1 MAYLPLQQIKI
12 DGGTQSRVE
21 LNESVVADYAEVIR
35 RGDSLPP
42 VVVFFDGST
51 HWLADG
57 FHRFHA
63 HRTARAEEIEADVR
77 TGARRDAVLFS
88 VGANA
93 HHGLRRTNEDKR
105 RAVQT
110 LLDDAEWSQWSDRQ
124 IAEACGVSHP
134 FVAAVRNP
142 EVVQRQQ
149 ENRRAAASR
158 QVESDSTPAP
168 ARPGVVAGAG
178 CNPITPP
185 APAAAVESVSS
196 EAPAPAAGP
205 QVEPDS
211 TPATPP
217 VPDGAAEQVEE
228 GDGLDDEVPSLESLL
243 DDAMVEN
250 RRLRFLLEA
259 AEADDQVAETLKWR
273 RGYESAKGEKEIA
286 ERRVRDAE
294 LREKKSMNWL
304 RRCGRAVGEEDPRHI
319 PAKVERVVKAA
330 KDAGAWTE

>member
-1 MAYLPLQQIKI
+1 MAYLLLEQIKI

-21 LNESVVADYAEVIR
+21 LNESVVADYADVIR

-63 HRTARAEEIEADVR
+63 HRMARAEEIEADVR

-93 HHGLRRTNEDKR
+93 RHGLRRSNEDKR

-124 IAEACGVSHP
+124 IAEACGVSPP
-134 FVAAVRNP
+134 FVAAVRSP
-142 EVVQRQQ
+142 EAAQRQQ
-149 ENRRAAASR
+149 INRKASASR
-158 QVESDSTPAP
+158 QVESDSTQQPGDADAAP
-168 ARPGVVAGAG
+168 AG

-185 APAAAVESVSS
+185 PPRQAPPAPAESVSS
-196 EAPAPAAGP
+196 EAP
-205 QVEPDS
+205 DS
-211 TPATPP
+211 TLAAPP
-217 VPDGAAEQVEE
+217 VPGGGAEQVGESE
-228 GDGLDDEVPSLESLL
+228 GLDEDAPTLESLL
-243 DDAMVEN
+243 DDAMAEN

-273 RGYESAKGEKEIA
+273 RGYESAKGDKEIA

-304 RRCGRAVGEEDPRHI
+304 RRCGKAVGEEDPRHI

>member
-1 MAYLPLQQIKI
+1 MAYLLLEQIKI

-21 LNESVVADYAEVIR
+21 LNESVVADYADVIR

-63 HRTARAEEIEADVR
+63 HRMARAEEIEAEVR

-93 HHGLRRTNEDKR
+93 RHGLRRSNEDKR

-134 FVAAVRNP
+134 LVAAVRTPPLTGNSSSEKP
-142 EVVQRQQ
+142 ADRKYTSKHGTEAVM
-149 ENRRAAASR
+149 NTANIGRREAPQADATPQAA
-158 QVESDSTPAP
+158 P
-168 ARPGVVAGAG
+168 

-185 APAAAVESVSS
+185 APPAAVESVSS
-196 EAPAPAAGP
+196 EVPAPAAGS
-205 QVEPDS
+205 QVESDS
-211 TPATPP
+211 T
-217 VPDGAAEQVEE
+217 VPTAVVTADESGRSSVRKAPEALDQQARIAELEAEMTAARANAVELAE
-228 GDGLDDEVPSLESLL
+228 MLESY
-243 DDAMVEN
+243 DTVGEG
-250 RRLRFLLEA
+250 EA
-259 AEADDQVAETLKWR
+259 AVAKELAQLKAHLRTVSATRDQWMTTCN
-273 RGYESAKGEKEIA
+273 
-286 ERRVRDAE
+286 E
-294 LREKKSMNWL
+294 LRREVKSL
-304 RRCGRAVGEEDPRHI
+304 QRKLAKFED
-319 PAKVERVVKAA
+319 AK
-330 KDAGAWTE
+330 

>member
-93 HHGLRRTNEDKR
+93 RHGLRRTNEDKR

-110 LLDDAEWSQWSDRQ
+110 LLDDEEWSQWSDRH

-134 FVAAVRNP
+134 LVASLRPDPQGTGNISSENP
-142 EVVQRQQ
+142 TDRKYITKHGTESVMNTANIGRQAAPAPQAAPCNPNSPPQ
-149 ENRRAAASR
+149 EAGARGV
-158 QVESDSTPAP
+158 VESDSTAVSGGAPESSARALCEKPADP
-168 ARPGVVAGAG
+168 DQPTRIAALEADL
-178 CNPITPP
+178 
-185 APAAAVESVSS
+185 AAAREN
-196 EAPAPAAGP
+196 
-205 QVEPDS
+205 
-211 TPATPP
+211 
-217 VPDGAAEQVEE
+217 AAELAEM
-228 GDGLDDEVPSLESLL
+228 LESY
-243 DDAMVEN
+243 DTASEG
-250 RRLRFLLEA
+250 EA
-259 AEADDQVAETLKWR
+259 AVAKELAQLKAQLRTVSATRDQWITTCN
-273 RGYESAKGEKEIA
+273 
-286 ERRVRDAE
+286 E
-294 LREKKSMNWL
+294 LRKE
-304 RRCGRAVGEEDPRHI
+304 
-319 PAKVERVVKAA
+319 VKALQRKLA
-330 KDAGAWTE
+330 KFEAAK